1 MSKHPTKMIQEFSRL
16 MIPVTSNE
24 QANKTWRLHNTLR
37 NTIPLEGG
45 RECNNRR
52 FQSFGIAKSAGGDL
66 SHIINVNNVNRE
78 CTASPLIK
86 TNFWSCYSD
95 DPFCA
100 EDDDN

>member
-1 MSKHPTKMIQEFSRL
+1 MSKHPTKMIQEFLRL
-16 MIPVTSNE
+16 MIPVTPNE

-45 RECNNRR
+45 
-52 FQSFGIAKSAGGDL
+52 SAITGAFKVLALPKAQGGDL

-78 CTASPLIK
+78 CTVSPSIE
-86 TNFWSCYSD
+86 TNFWSCYSH